1 MRAALAAQANPN
13 LIDAPIADRFKD
25 VSTRINAVTVDLA
38 SSDNPKLYSQVD
50 IDKAL
55 VQPRWGETSV
65 EIPPLPRTGRGCK
78 FDAAI
83 IVLDKIAKNYSNIQN
98 NVVRIRDKLEAL
110 KARYS
115 TFEIDQTGDA
125 RMVQEGKDV
134 VRKINKIDKRIDNGK
149 VFSPAMTE
157 LVEASLIALDL
168 EQKKQQG
175 SLICIDALAM
185 LGGDILAG
193 NNFCSEQ
200 GSGRWLPKP
209 SDT

>member
-168 EQKKQQG
+168 EQK
-175 SLICIDALAM
+175 
-185 LGGDILAG
+185 
-193 NNFCSEQ
+193 NNRVVLFISMHWQC
-200 GSGRWLPKP
+200 
-209 SDT
+209 